1 MSDDTLLPFDLP
13 SVGRKKL
20 TIDFA
25 GGNQSSDGGLLL
37 LRAAERKLGVC
48 RRLAEAMPD
57 RRDPERVRHAMF
69 EMVMARA
76 SAIACGYEDAID
88 LDRLR
93 HDPLMKVA
101 VGRCPASGAPLASQS
116 TISRLENAPSKTEA
130 ARLSAALLD
139 QFGTTVKP
147 GKLEVLDIDD
157 TFCAA
162 HGGQQLA
169 FWNAHHD
176 ERGFASMH
184 IYHVASG
191 TPVAAILRPARTP
204 KGSEVRTV
212 IKHVTKRLRR
222 HWPKTRIVWRGDSH
236 YGRVEA
242 MEWAEDNDA
251 DYIFGLAGNAA
262 LDALVAEAAVNLRFH
277 HAMSSK
283 AKLRTYAS
291 FLYQAGS
298 WKRPR
303 KVVARLEC
311 SLQPVGEAG
320 MRQEV
325 DIRYVVTSLKG
336 SAQHL
341 YENVYC
347 QRGQMENLI
356 KLHKAQLASDRMSCH
371 SATANQVRLVLHT
384 AAFWLMHGVRAA
396 IPQASPL
403 AKCEFATH
411 PRAPDQDRRARDRAC
426 RAHPRP
432 AAHQLPGRGAVPV
445 RRTRPHAV
453 RPMSRGA
460 VCPDEPPTR
469 QINPERVASR
479 VASHRSRQTERR
491 HASEPPDVQKSAA
504 SCMIRAS
511 HVAYCISAR
520 SDQHINDFVAG
531 YQREACNRP

>member
-1 MSDDTLLPFDLP
+1 MTDDTLLPFDLP
-13 SVGRKKL
+13 SVRRKKL
-20 TIDFA
+20 TVDFA

-37 LRAAERKLGVC
+37 LREAERRLGVC
-48 RRLAEAMPD
+48 RRLAAAMPD
-57 RRDPERVRHAMF
+57 RRDPDRVRHAMF

-101 VGRCPASGAPLASQS
+101 VGRCPESGAALASQS

-130 ARLSAALLD
+130 GRLSAALID
-139 QFGTTVKP
+139 QFGATVKP

-191 TPVAAILRPARTP
+191 TPVVAILRPARTP
-204 KGSEVRTV
+204 KGSEVCTV
-212 IKHVTKRLRR
+212 IKHVTRRLRR
-222 HWPKTRIVWRGDSH
+222 HWPNTRIVWRGDSH

-242 MEWAEDNDA
+242 REWAEDNDA

-262 LDALVAEAAVNLRFH
+262 LDALTAEAATYLRFH

-283 AKLRTYAS
+283 PKLRTFTS
-291 FLYQAGS
+291 FRYQANS
-298 WKRPR
+298 WTRPR

-311 SLQPVGEAG
+311 SLQPGEAG

-384 AAFWLMHGVRAA
+384 AAFWLMRSVRAA
-396 IPQASPL
+396 IPKASPL
-403 AKCEFATH
+403 ASAEFATI
-411 PRAPDQDRRARDRAC
+411 RERLIKVGARVIEHLARI
-426 RAHPRP
+426 RI
-432 AAHQLPGRGAVPV
+432 QLPTNCPQGALF
-445 RRTRPHAV
+445 RT
-453 RPMSRGA
+453 
-460 VCPDEPPTR
+460 
-469 QINPERVASR
+469 VALGLMPSG
-479 VASHRSRQTERR
+479 
-491 HASEPPDVQKSAA
+491 P
-504 SCMIRAS
+504 
-511 HVAYCISAR
+511 
-520 SDQHINDFVAG
+520 
-531 YQREACNRP
+531 

>member
-1 MSDDTLLPFDLP
+1 MTDATPLPFDLP
-13 SVGRKKL
+13 SVRRKKL
-20 TIDFA
+20 TVDFD
-25 GGNQSSDGGLLL
+25 GGTQSSDAGLLL
-37 LRAAERKLGVC
+37 LREAERGLGVC
-48 RRLAEAMPD
+48 RRLADAMPD
-57 RRDPERVRHAMF
+57 RRDPDRIRHAMF

-76 SAIACGYEDAID
+76 SAIACGHEDAID

-101 VGRCPASGAPLASQS
+101 VGRCPESGAALASQS

-130 ARLSAALLD
+130 ARLGVALLD

-147 GKLEVLDIDD
+147 DRLEVLDIDD

-184 IYHVASG
+184 IYHVTSG
-191 TPVAAILRPARTP
+191 TPVATILRPARTP
-204 KGSEVRTV
+204 KGTEVRTV
-212 IKHVTKRLRR
+212 IKHVTRRLRR
-222 HWPKTRIVWRGDSH
+222 HWPSTRIVWRGDSH

-242 MEWAEDNDA
+242 MEWAEDNGN
-251 DYIFGLAGNAA
+251 DYIFGLAGNAT
-262 LDALVAEAAVNLRFH
+262 LDALAAKTADNLRFH
-277 HAMSSK
+277 HAKGS
-283 AKLRTYAS
+283 APKLRTYAT
-291 FLYQAGS
+291 FTYQAGS
-298 WKRPR
+298 WNRPR

-311 SLQPVGEAG
+311 SLQPDLREGPAPG

-336 SAQHL
+336 TAQHL

-396 IPQASPL
+396 IPLTDPL
-403 AKCEFATH
+403 APAEFATI
-411 PRAPDQDRRARDRAC
+411 RDRLIKIGA
-426 RAHPRP
+426 RVIEHIARIRI
-432 AAHQLPGRGAVPV
+432 QLP
-445 RRTRPHAV
+445 TN
-453 RPMSRGA
+453 
-460 VCPDEPPTR
+460 C
-469 QINPERVASR
+469 PERALFRAVALGLMPSG
-479 VASHRSRQTERR
+479 
-491 HASEPPDVQKSAA
+491 P
-504 SCMIRAS
+504 
-511 HVAYCISAR
+511 
-520 SDQHINDFVAG
+520 
-531 YQREACNRP
+531 

>member
-1 MSDDTLLPFDLP
+1 MTDATLLPFDLP
-13 SVGRKKL
+13 SVRRKKL
-20 TIDFA
+20 TVDFD
-25 GGNQSSDGGLLL
+25 GGNQSSDAGLLL
-37 LRAAERKLGVC
+37 LREAERKLGVC
-48 RRLAEAMPD
+48 GRLAAAMPD
-57 RRDPERVRHAMF
+57 RRDPGRIEHEMF

-76 SAIACGYEDAID
+76 AAIACGYEDAID

-101 VGRCPASGAPLASQS
+101 VGRCPESGAPLASQS
-116 TISRLENAPSKTEA
+116 TISRLENAPSRTEA
-130 ARLSAALLD
+130 ARLTAALID
-139 QFGTTVKP
+139 QVGMTVQP
-147 GKLEVLDIDD
+147 GKQAILDIDD

-176 ERGFASMH
+176 ERGFAPMH

-191 TPVAAILRPARTP
+191 MPVVAILRPARTP
-204 KGSEVRTV
+204 KGTEVRTV
-212 IKHVTKRLRR
+212 VKHVTQRLRK
-222 HWPKTRIVWRGDSH
+222 HWPKTRIIWRGDSH

-242 MEWAEDNDA
+242 MEWAENNDG

-262 LDALVAEAAVNLRFH
+262 LDALVAEVATNLRFH
-277 HAMSSK
+277 HAVSSK
-283 AKLRTYAS
+283 PKLRTFAS

-311 SLQPVGEAG
+311 SLQPGEDG

-336 SAQHL
+336 SARHL
-341 YENVYC
+341 YETIYC

-396 IPQASPL
+396 IPKASPL
-403 AKCEFATH
+403 ASAEFATI
-411 PRAPDQDRRARDRAC
+411 RQRLIKIGARVIEHIARI
-426 RAHPRP
+426 RV
-432 AAHQLPGRGAVPV
+432 QLP
-445 RRTRPHAV
+445 T
-453 RPMSRGA
+453 S
-460 VCPDEPPTR
+460 CPD
-469 QINPERVASR
+469 
-479 VASHRSRQTERR
+479 
-491 HASEPPDVQKSAA
+491 AA
-504 SCMIRAS
+504 LFRCLALGLMPS
-511 HVAYCISAR
+511 
-520 SDQHINDFVAG
+520 G
-531 YQREACNRP
+531 P

>member
-1 MSDDTLLPFDLP
+1 MTDDTLLPFDLP
-13 SVGRKKL
+13 SVQRKKL
-20 TIDFA
+20 TVDFD
-25 GGNQSSDGGLLL
+25 GGNQSSNGGLLL
-37 LRAAERKLGVC
+37 LREAERRLGVC

-57 RRDPERVRHAMF
+57 RRDPDRVRHAMF

-76 SAIACGYEDAID
+76 AAIACGYEDAID

-101 VGRCPASGAPLASQS
+101 VGRCPETGAALASQS
-116 TISRLENAPSKTEA
+116 TISRLENAPSRTEA
-130 ARLSAALLD
+130 GRLSAALLD
-139 QFGTTVKP
+139 QFGATVKP

-191 TPVAAILRPARTP
+191 TPVVTILRPARTP
-204 KGSEVRTV
+204 KGSEVCTV
-212 IKHVTKRLRR
+212 IKHVTQRLRR
-222 HWPKTRIVWRGDSH
+222 HWPKTRIVWRGDAH

-242 MEWAEDNDA
+242 MEWAEEHDA

-262 LDALVAEAAVNLRFH
+262 LDALVADTAVNLRFH
-277 HAMSSK
+277 HALSSK
-283 AKLRTYAS
+283 AKLRTYTS

-298 WKRPR
+298 WRRPR

-311 SLQPVGEAG
+311 SLQPGEDG

-336 SAQHL
+336 SARHL
-341 YENVYC
+341 YETIYC

-396 IPQASPL
+396 IPKASPL
-403 AKCEFATH
+403 ANAEFATI
-411 PRAPDQDRRARDRAC
+411 RQRLIKIGARVIEHIARI
-426 RAHPRP
+426 RV
-432 AAHQLPGRGAVPV
+432 QLP
-445 RRTRPHAV
+445 T
-453 RPMSRGA
+453 S
-460 VCPDEPPTR
+460 CPD
-469 QINPERVASR
+469 
-479 VASHRSRQTERR
+479 
-491 HASEPPDVQKSAA
+491 AA
-504 SCMIRAS
+504 LFRCLALGLMPS
-511 HVAYCISAR
+511 
-520 SDQHINDFVAG
+520 G
-531 YQREACNRP
+531 P

>member
-1 MSDDTLLPFDLP
+1 MNDDTLLPFELP
-13 SVGRKKL
+13 SVRRKKL
-20 TIDFA
+20 TVDFS
-25 GGNQSSDGGLLL
+25 GGNLSSDGGLLL

-48 RRLAEAMPD
+48 RRLAAAMPD
-57 RRDPERVRHAMF
+57 RRDPDRVRHAMF
-69 EMVMARA
+69 ELVMARA

-93 HDPLMKVA
+93 HDPVLKVA
-101 VGRCPASGAPLASQS
+101 VGRCPQTGAPLASQS
-116 TISRLENAPSKTEA
+116 TISRLENAPSKSEA
-130 ARLSAALLD
+130 GRLSAALVD
-139 QFGTTVKP
+139 QFGTTVTP

-191 TPVAAILRPARTP
+191 TPVVAILRPARTP

-212 IKHVTKRLRR
+212 IRHVTKRLRR
-222 HWPKTRIVWRGDSH
+222 HWPNTRLVWRGDSH

-242 MEWAEDNDA
+242 MDWAEEHGA

-262 LDALVAEAAVNLRFH
+262 LDALTAETAVNLRFC
-277 HAMSSK
+277 HALSRK
-283 AKLRTYAS
+283 PKLRTYAS

-298 WKRPR
+298 WRRPR

-311 SLQPVGEAG
+311 SLQPGENG

-336 SAQHL
+336 SARHL

-356 KLHKAQLASDRMSCH
+356 KLHKTQLASDRMSCH

-396 IPQASPL
+396 IPRSNPL
-403 AKCEFATH
+403 ARCEFATI
-411 PRAPDQDRRARDRAC
+411 RERLIKIAARVIEHLARI
-426 RAHPRP
+426 RIH
-432 AAHQLPGRGAVPV
+432 LPTSCPEGALF
-445 RRTRPHAV
+445 RT
-453 RPMSRGA
+453 
-460 VCPDEPPTR
+460 
-469 QINPERVASR
+469 VALGLMPSG
-479 VASHRSRQTERR
+479 
-491 HASEPPDVQKSAA
+491 P
-504 SCMIRAS
+504 
-511 HVAYCISAR
+511 
-520 SDQHINDFVAG
+520 
-531 YQREACNRP
+531 

>member
-1 MSDDTLLPFDLP
+1 MTDATPLPFDLP
-13 SVGRKKL
+13 SVERKKL
-20 TIDFA
+20 TVDFE

-37 LRAAERKLGVC
+37 LRQAERKLGVC
-48 RRLAEAMPD
+48 RRLADAMPD
-57 RRDPERVRHAMF
+57 RRDPGRILHDMF
-69 EMVMARA
+69 EMVTARVA
-76 SAIACGYEDAID
+76 AIACGHKDAID

-93 HDPLMKVA
+93 HDPLMKIT
-101 VGRCPASGAPLASQS
+101 VGRCPITGAPLASQS

-130 ARLSAALLD
+130 ARLAAALLD

-147 GKLEVLDIDD
+147 GKQEILDIDD

-191 TPVAAILRPARTP
+191 TPVATILRPARTP
-204 KGSEVRTV
+204 KGTEVRTV
-212 IKHVTKRLRR
+212 IKHVTKRLRQ
-222 HWPKTRIVWRGDSH
+222 HWPNTRIVWRGDSH

-242 MEWAEDNDA
+242 MEWAEDDGA
-251 DYIFGLAGNAA
+251 DYIFGLPGNTP
-262 LDALVAEAAVNLRFH
+262 LDALVAETADNLRFH
-277 HAMSSK
+277 HANSSQT
-283 AKLRTYAS
+283 KLRTFVS
-291 FLYQAGS
+291 FTYQAGS

-311 SLQPVGEAG
+311 SLQPDAGEATSTG

-396 IPQASPL
+396 IPRTNPL
-403 AKCEFATH
+403 AGCEFATI
-411 PRAPDQDRRARDRAC
+411 RDRLIKIGA
-426 RAHPRP
+426 RVIEHIARIRV
-432 AAHQLPGRGAVPV
+432 QLPTSCPEGALFRAVARGLL
-445 RRTRPHAV
+445 
-453 RPMSRGA
+453 
-460 VCPDEPPTR
+460 
-469 QINPERVASR
+469 
-479 VASHRSRQTERR
+479 RSG
-491 HASEPPDVQKSAA
+491 P
-504 SCMIRAS
+504 
-511 HVAYCISAR
+511 
-520 SDQHINDFVAG
+520 
-531 YQREACNRP
+531 